1 MCRNWSRGVDY
12 NRRKPKDERGMLMEV
27 QKIEVLGG
35 EYYDVALRGLGRSY
49 SPLFKYS
56 GGLGNICFFRESPII
71 TPDANEDIRY
81 RTAKCNIDMNLV
93 INETN
98 ETRKFSFNIS
108 IRWNISEII
117 ERTVWNHCSE

>member
-1 MCRNWSRGVDY
+1 MMWRYGDWAGCTHRYSNILV
-12 NRRKPKDERGMLMEV
+12 V
-27 QKIEVLGG
+27 G
-35 EYYDVALRGLGRSY
+35 ETYVFSANLRL
-49 SPLFKYS
+49 LH
-56 GGLGNICFFRESPII
+56 LN
-71 TPDANEDIRY
+71 ANEDIRY